1 MVRVNK
7 ESKETKQLK
16 KALAALD
23 TAVQKWYERNVPQN
37 KERYAS
43 CHIRTYYNGS
53 HVSNI
58 TLNPDPDPYPDP
70 DTDNYIDIKSSK
82 EKRKR

>member
-1 MVRVNK
+1 MIHVNK

-23 TAVQKWYERNVPQN
+23 TAVQKWYESNVPQN
-37 KERYAS
+37 KERYAT
-43 CHIRTYYNGS
+43 CHIRTYHNGS

-58 TLNPDPDPYPDP
+58 TLSP
-70 DTDNYIDIKSSK
+70 DTDEYIDFESSK
-82 EKRKR
+82 EKIDNRGVNYE

>member
-1 MVRVNK
+1 MVRINK

-23 TAVQKWYERNVPQN
+23 TAVQKWYESNAPQN
-37 KERYAS
+37 KERYAT
-43 CHIRTYYNGS
+43 CHIRTYLDG

-58 TLNPDPDPYPDP
+58 TLRPDAN
-70 DTDNYIDIKSSK
+70 TDEYIDFESSK
-82 EKRKR
+82 EKLK